1 MTVIIVRLCSD
12 RQPIMA
18 ACSNDVHH
26 AETMYTL
33 QEEARRRAERGA
45 NDSEAVKEVLGAAV
59 KTASKIA
66 KNLL

>member
-1 MTVIIVRLCSD
+1 
-12 RQPIMA
+12 MA